1 MSSNLESIVEKL
13 SELKVSE
20 AAELVKLL
28 EEKWGVTAAAPMM
41 VGAMPMGGGGG
52 GEVAAAE
59 EQTQFDVVLEDGGAQ
74 KIKVIKAVRE
84 INSALGLKEAKDVVE
99 AAPAKILEGVSKD
112 DAEAA
117 KAKLVEA
124 GATVTIK

>member
-1 MSSNLESIVEKL
+1 MSNNLETIVEQL
-13 SELKVSE
+13 SGLKVSE

-41 VGAMPMGGGGG
+41 VGAMPMGGGG
-52 GEVAAAE
+52 EAAAVE

-84 INSALGLKEAKDVVE
+84 INSALGLKEAKDLVE
-99 AAPAKILEGVSKD
+99 AAPKTVKEQVSKA
-112 DAEAA
+112 DAEEM
-117 KAKLVEA
+117 KKKLTEA
-124 GATVTIK
+124 GATVELK

>member
-1 MSSNLESIVEKL
+1 MSNNLETIVEQL
-13 SELKVSE
+13 SGLKVSE

-41 VGAMPMGGGGG
+41 VGAMPMGGGG
-52 GEVAAAE
+52 EAAAVE

-99 AAPAKILEGVSKD
+99 AAPAKILEGVIKD

-124 GATVTIK
+124 GATVSIK

>member
-1 MSSNLESIVEKL
+1 MSNNLDSIVEKL

-52 GEVAAAE
+52 EAAVVE

>member
-1 MSSNLESIVEKL
+1 MSNNLDSIVEKL

-52 GEVAAAE
+52 EAAAVE